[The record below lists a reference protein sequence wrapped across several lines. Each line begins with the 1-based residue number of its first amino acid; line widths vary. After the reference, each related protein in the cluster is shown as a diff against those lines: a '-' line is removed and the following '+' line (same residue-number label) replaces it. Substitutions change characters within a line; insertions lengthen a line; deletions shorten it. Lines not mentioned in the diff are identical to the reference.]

1 MLRNYLKIALRNL
14 RRQKGYAFINIAGL
28 AVGIACCL
36 LIVLHV
42 YDELSYDRYHE
53 HADRIYRLTIQ
64 AGIFGEMPVAPA
76 PTAPALSEHYPE
88 VERFTRMY
96 RRSEVLRQEEE
107 YMSEE
112 RFFYADSSVFE
123 VFTYPLLSGNPR
135 TALREPNTVVL
146 TASTAR
152 RYFGDEEALG
162 RSILLRDGTPLRVT
176 GIAADLPS
184 NTHLHFDFLASFA
197 SLDHNAGE
205 ASANPWRY
213 QGFTYLLLTS
223 PEASASLQAKLDTLT
238 SGEWQEVARVVGWG
252 AEGFSFGLQP
262 LTSIHLHSHTDTEV
276 EPTGDIRYLYLFSAV
291 AAFVLLIACINY
303 MNLATARSLQRT
315 REVGVRKVLGAQRE
329 QLVRQFLSESFL
341 LTLLALIL
349 AIVCVEA
356 LLPVYNWLTGKEMG
370 LDLWQRPEMLV
381 GLALVVLI
389 VGLGAG
395 AYPALFLS
403 HFRPALVLKGGV
415 ATKGGTRVRRAL
427 VTFQFAVSVALMAG
441 TLVIQRQLDYIQ
453 TKHLGFDTEQ
463 ILLLPVKGTLEQKKD
478 AFKQELL
485 ALPGVQHV
493 SISSGSPN
501 LAWGITHE
509 HDGIEYPLRGIHV
522 DADYLDAMGME
533 LAAGRDFDPALASDS
548 ASFIVNETA
557 ARLLGL
563 EDKVGEILE
572 TPIYNSNDRLIGIV
586 SDFHIASLR
595 EPIGPAF
602 LRLASAPDFMQAL
615 VVRLEPNRI
624 PETLQDISGVWRR
637 FAPDFPFD
645 YDFLDEMLREQ
656 YEAEKRLAIT
666 LGAFALVAILVACL
680 GLFGL
685 AAFTAESRTKEIG
698 IRKVLGASIGSIVAL
713 LSKEFARLVIL
724 AALVTVPIVYL
735 AMNRWLEDFAY
746 RIEIGPGIFLLAG
759 AAALLIAL
767 ATVSYQAIK
776 AALSDPVKSLRYE

>member
-14 RRQKGYAFINIAGL
+14 LRQKGYAFINIAGL

-64 AGIFGEMPVAPA
+64 AGIFGEMPVAPT

-533 LAAGRDFDPALASDS
+533 LVAGRDFDPALASDS

-759 AAALLIAL
+759 AFALLTAL
-767 ATVSYQAIK
+767 ATVSYQAVK
-776 AALSDPVKSLRYE
+776 AALADPVKSLRYE

>member
-64 AGIFGEMPVAPA
+64 AGIFGEMPVAPT

-533 LAAGRDFDPALASDS
+533 LVAGRDFDPALASDS

-759 AAALLIAL
+759 AFALLTAL
-767 ATVSYQAIK
+767 ATVSYQAVK
-776 AALSDPVKSLRYE
+776 AALADPVKSLRYE

>member
-96 RRSEVLRQEEE
+96 RRQEVLRQEEE

-533 LAAGRDFDPALASDS
+533 LVAGRDFDPALASDS

-759 AAALLIAL
+759 AFALLTAL
-767 ATVSYQAIK
+767 ATVSYQAVK
-776 AALSDPVKSLRYE
+776 AALADPVKSLRYE